1 MRSQETWRISTTRRF
16 LETRTW
22 IRISLCLQSIAP
34 ALLGFGAPILFCVGG
49 TERRTLAQQQ
59 SRRKR
64 RRTTTTATEG
74 EKEFLFTSFT
84 VFSSL
89 WQWNHYV
96 DRRRV
101 SRLCWRIVVGHY
113 RQIPRRCL
121 SRLRRRHG
129 SKGDVLFLLLL
140 LLLFFF
146 FFFFCL
152 F

>member
-1 MRSQETWRISTTRRF
+1 MRSQETWRISTIRRF

-22 IRISLCLQSIAP
+22 IRISLCLHSIAP
-34 ALLGFGAPILFCVGG
+34 ALLGFGAPVLFRVGG

-59 SRRKR
+59 SRRR
-64 RRTTTTATEG
+64 RTTTTTTTATEG
-74 EKEFLFTSFT
+74 EKEFLFTSVT

-121 SRLRRRHG
+121 SCLRRRHG
-129 SKGDVLFLLLL
+129 SKGDVLFLLL
-140 LLLFFF
+140 FFF